1 MPAVRTGTPSQVD
14 ASGGNG
20 STSVT
25 VPADATAVVAF
36 WAHWDGN
43 ANSTLSSLTLNGVS
57 FAIQSQLAEGHVSDH
72 SGCGVATLVNPATG
86 SQTFAWTW
94 SAGGARSEGG
104 WIVLVYIK
112 GCDTTSLVRSSGLN
126 TNTDGTDVSVT
137 ITTQS
142 TDLVLAAAQKY
153 NTGGANPI
161 LDGTVFIDNASVN
174 SHLYDVST
182 VTAGASSTTVAMTGE
197 YFSSIAAIAIR
208 EGTASARSLI
218 WMPRHM
224 QHMLVR

>member
-1 MPAVRTGTPSQVD
+1 MPATRTGTASQVN
-14 ASGGNG
+14 ASSGNG
-20 STSVT
+20 STTVT
-25 VPADATAVVAF
+25 VPSDATAVVAF

-126 TNTDGTDVSVT
+126 TNTEGADVSVT

-142 TDLVLAAAQKY
+142 TDLVLAAAQRY

-197 YFSSIAAIAIR
+197 YYSSIAAIAIR
-208 EGTASARSLI
+208 EAVSTARPTFSAWALG
-218 WMPRHM
+218 
-224 QHMLVR
+224 